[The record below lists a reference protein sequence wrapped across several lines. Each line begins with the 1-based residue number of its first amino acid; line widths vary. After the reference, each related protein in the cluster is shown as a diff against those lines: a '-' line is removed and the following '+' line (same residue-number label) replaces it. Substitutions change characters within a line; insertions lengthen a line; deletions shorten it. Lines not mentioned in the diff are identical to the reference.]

1 MLLERS
7 PRKSLWVQVMLPS
20 LQSNADTGAGAAL
33 GGLAPSSSSK
43 IFSCTWLKNGIQLSG
58 RLGGFVQQPRA
69 VAILGKGCAEGSND
83 SGDDSSLVTWLGFLF
98 FRAHFFFPWLLGAEA

>member
-43 IFSCTWLKNGIQLSG
+43 IFSCAWLKNGIQLSG
-58 RLGGFVQQPRA
+58 RLGGFLQQPRA
-69 VAILGKGCAEGSND
+69 VAVLGKGCAEGSND
-83 SGDDSSLVTWLGFLF
+83 SG
-98 FRAHFFFPWLLGAEA
+98 